1 MPWDAVF
8 LCFDLGNKISLL
20 TIVQWIQGFDPLV
33 HILGMK
39 RDLRRD
45 CFRGLNCPGPLCHS
59 CCVSASDAIANAR
72 SIRADNYVE
81 VSAKT
86 GENIDELLAGAS
98 IEATRRVLAR
108 RAVGGGPL

>member
-1 MPWDAVF
+1 MPQLLRQCLGCKPAEDI
-8 LCFDLGNKISLL
+8 LHHKDLPGQGDETLLL
-20 TIVQWIQGFDPLV
+20 TRPW
-33 HILGMK
+33 K
-39 RDLRRD
+39 
-45 CFRGLNCPGPLCHS
+45 
-59 CCVSASDAIANAR
+59 AIANAR